1 MTTVA
6 EYIAQFP
13 PEIQEILVRVRKL
26 IQETLPEAEETI
38 KYRMPTY
45 YYKENLVHF
54 AAAKKH
60 LGFYPAP
67 AVIENF
73 TEALRPYKTS
83 KGAIQFPYTKEIPYK
98 LIREMTCWRWQQ
110 VTKQDS

>member
-38 KYRMPTY
+38 KYGMPTY
-45 YYKENLVHF
+45 FYKENLVHF

-60 LGFYPAP
+60 LGFYPTP
-67 AVIENF
+67 VTIENF
-73 TEALRPYKTS
+73 AEALSPYKTS
-83 KGAIQFPYTKEIPYK
+83 KGAIQFPFTKEIPYD
-98 LIREMTCWRWQQ
+98 LIQEMTRWRWQQ
-110 VTKQDS
+110 VAKQDS